1 MILKETVS
9 VVGKS
14 FVDVAAMVAVVVV
27 AAAVAVVVVADTLGW
42 SSFRSCVGS
51 RDCCAVRQSRPAR
64 RPALRLQRWA
74 PSKLCPAWTG
84 SG

>member
-14 FVDVAAMVAVVVV
+14 FVDVAATVAVVV
-27 AAAVAVVVVADTLGW
+27 AAAVAAVVVADTLGW

-64 RPALRLQRWA
+64 RPALRWQRWA